1 MSKPRRRNQAPE
13 GLVVPEHRY
22 RNDARTRRAIALA
35 ATVRL
40 AAGPPSSATTAR
52 TARKTRRGKGRTKK
66 R

>member
-22 RNDARTRRAIALA
+22 RNDARTRKAIALA

-40 AAGPPSSATTAR
+40 AAGPTSPGESGRNT
-52 TARKTRRGKGRTKK
+52 RKTRRVKAGAKK

>member
-22 RNDARTRRAIALA
+22 RNDARTRKAIALA

-40 AAGPPSSATTAR
+40 AADPTSSDTTGR
-52 TARKTRRGKGRTKK
+52 TARKSRRVQARAKK